1 MADEAKLCSLIHS
14 TFELLVV
21 QCEVRRCCR
30 EALDPSC

>member
-21 QCEVRRCCR
+21 KCEVRRCCR